1 MKFMHTFTERLF
13 QAVQKKK
20 KEFIVE
26 TAEIEAAEMVAF
38 KGLVATGWDF
48 GWEEAPGGLI
58 ILPKLGH
65 WCDNV

>member
-20 KEFIVE
+20 KNFVVE

-38 KGLVATGWDF
+38 IGLVATG
-48 GWEEAPGGLI
+48 
-58 ILPKLGH
+58 
-65 WCDNV
+65 